1 MIARSKLQ
9 NVLPVA
15 EFDKGARR
23 EEKGVCVCVCVL
35 GVGWGW
41 GRKRE
46 TEMKRRR
53 ESLSLVLMSR

>member
-23 EEKGVCVCVCVL
+23 KEKVVCVGGW
-35 GVGWGW
+35 GVGG
-41 GRKRE
+41 GGARVRLK
-46 TEMKRRR
+46 
-53 ESLSLVLMSR
+53 